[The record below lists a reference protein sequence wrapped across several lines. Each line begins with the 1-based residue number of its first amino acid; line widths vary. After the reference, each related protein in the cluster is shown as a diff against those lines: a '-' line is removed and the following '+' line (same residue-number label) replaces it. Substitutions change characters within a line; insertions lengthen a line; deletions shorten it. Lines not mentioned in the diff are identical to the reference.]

1 MKESKMITQQNNLVI
16 ENSEG
21 KLTVTAKEDTLSLE
35 ITKDI
40 LNIPYSM
47 DFNVS
52 TEDAKELIKLL
63 LVYLGED

>member
-1 MKESKMITQQNNLVI
+1 MITQQNNLVI

>member
-1 MKESKMITQQNNLVI
+1 MITQQNNLVI

-35 ITKDI
+35 ITKNI
-40 LNIPYSM
+40 LNIPYST
-47 DFNVS
+47 DFDIS